1 MIATITVNH
10 VNQRADFVESIK
22 CTKDVARSSI
32 LPCDFLSLMLANYFG
47 TRDRT
52 YKANGNIVL
61 DTVSFHAKGSVLG
74 VRFYWKTKSA
84 RNKRGAF
91 YAEFELDVED
101 TLYAI
106 KKNNLEQY
114 CDQLAD
120 SAIEKINNY
129 VKKD

>member
-1 MIATITVNH
+1 MIATITLNQ
-10 VNQRADFVESIK
+10 VNQRSDFVESIK
-22 CTKDVARSSI
+22 NSTSI
-32 LPCDFLSLMLANYFG
+32 LQAPFMPCDLVSVMLANYFG

-52 YKANGNIVL
+52 YKADGNIVL
-61 DTVSFHAKGSVLG
+61 DTVSFHAKGSIMG
-74 VRFYWKTKSA
+74 VRFYWKTKAA

-101 TLYAI
+101 TLFVLKTLTI
-106 KKNNLEQY
+106 EKY

>member
-1 MIATITVNH
+1 MIATITLNH
-10 VNQRADFVESIK
+10 VNQRSDFVESIK
-22 CTKDVARSSI
+22 NSNDVGSSSV
-32 LPCDFLSLMLANYFG
+32 LHCDFLCLLLANYFG

-52 YKANGNIVL
+52 YKADGNIVL
-61 DTVSFHAKGSVLG
+61 DTVSFHSKGSVLG
-74 VRFYWKTKSA
+74 IRFYWKTKIA

-91 YAEFELDVED
+91 YAEFEIDVED
-101 TLYAI
+101 ALYDFKKLTLE
-106 KKNNLEQY
+106 KY